1 MRFLRSGSRLLCG
14 CLLLFVTSGGQAETD
29 SNFANE
35 FRPVFENLLKNR
47 ETAKWVDKILYDLIR
62 HGLDRKTANIIANDE
77 FVKENRALIDERMR
91 EFGDYGRNLLRSR
104 GAESAYA
111 DNKNN
116 VPGQYAGIRK
126 TAQQLAKFFNFS
138 KEMRSNLNVFVVD
151 SAVVNAFAYG
161 SLNTI
166 ELALFTGL
174 IEKLNEPGDPITKVR
189 ELVKG
194 TIAHE
199 LAHVKNRHS
208 EQKFI
213 VLAIFFAK
221 KRNIIPNSLQGNFRA
236 LMKDQAMQLL
246 YSIDP
251 QQALASQQSELYR
264 ELFDHSWEV
273 IEKLAEDLRIRA
285 ASNPQKFEALVEK
298 FDKTFNAYDG
308 ASFFSDLTQVD
319 GETPIGEESRHEI
332 RPLSEAE
339 VQAGQKLLARYGIE
353 VSLDELVN
361 KNVIAAET
369 EATET
374 AETEK
379 ETAEAKTEA
388 AEAKTE
394 TAEARANVARSSFI
408 FVSFEELI
416 RFLQSLSKLSRSHE
430 VTCDRFEQIAT
441 SERTVQESFA
451 RIGGGRDAKP
461 EAMMRQAEKW
471 ALELNKNQDL
481 QKALNEGIFQT
492 HPVILMRVYQTMLFS
507 QSAALK
513 VHKLPIYK
521 ALTLYMEGIKLVEK
535 SEQVMEGKPSNAS
548 ASSNGEQGSVAD
560 SKEAYELYLETE
572 RATPFKEV
580 VRNFGGLIA
589 DSIIAADAS
598 SAEELNIKSFAELV
612 DYLQGIK
619 RDRGDSAIPKKRLST
634 PGTEEKIEGLLY
646 TLNHRLRHLKLPAGS
661 DKPAEVVEK
670 ALELIKPFQPPGS
683 TWELNKETGRWVQ
696 IESSSDDTERRRL
709 EDFRRRA
716 NESETNKTTARRAAE
731 TARRRR

>member
-1 MRFLRSGSRLLCG
+1 MRFLRSGGRLLCG
-14 CLLLFVTSGGQAETD
+14 CLLLFIASGGQAETD

-62 HGLDRKTANIIANDE
+62 HGLDRKTANIIADDE

-104 GAESAYA
+104 GAETAYA

-166 ELALFTGL
+166 EIALFTGL

-199 LAHVKNRHS
+199 LAHVKNKHS
-208 EQKFI
+208 EQRFI
-213 VLAIFFAK
+213 VVAIFLAK
-221 KRNIIPNSLQGNFRA
+221 HKNIIPSSMQENYRA

-246 YSIDP
+246 YNIDP

-264 ELFDHSWEV
+264 ALFDHSWEV
-273 IEKLAEDLRIRA
+273 IERLAEDLRMRA
-285 ASNPQKFEALVEK
+285 ASDPHKFEALVEK
-298 FDKTFNAYDG
+298 FTKVFNAYDG
-308 ASFFSDLTQVD
+308 AGFVTNLTQVD
-319 GETPIGEESRHEI
+319 GETPVGEESRNEI

-339 VQAGQKLLARYGIE
+339 VQAGQRLLARYGIE
-353 VSLDELVN
+353 MSLDELVS
-361 KNVIAAET
+361 KNVIETET
-369 EATET
+369 EAIE
-374 AETEK
+374 AK
-379 ETAEAKTEA
+379 AETAEAK
-388 AEAKTE
+388 AETAKTG
-394 TAEARANVARSSFI
+394 ADVARSSFI
-408 FVSFEELI
+408 TFEDLL
-416 RFLQSLSKLSRSHE
+416 RFIQALNKLSRSHE

-441 SERTVQESFA
+441 SERTVQEGFA

-461 EAMMRQAEKW
+461 EAMMRQAETW
-471 ALELNKNQDL
+471 ALDLNRNPELQR
-481 QKALNEGIFQT
+481 ALNEGLFQS

-535 SEQVMEGKPSNAS
+535 SELVMEGKPSNAS
-548 ASSNGEQGSVAD
+548 VSSSGEQGSVAD

-598 SAEELNIKSFAELV
+598 SAEDLNIKSFAELV

-646 TLNHRLRHLKLPAGS
+646 TLNHRLRHLKLPADS
-661 DKPAEVVEK
+661 DKPAEVVQK

-696 IESSSDDTERRRL
+696 VESSSDDTERRRL

-716 NESETNKTTARRAAE
+716 NESETNKTTVRRAAE